1 LAVPYAIKHLY
12 HSTHWVPDLSE
23 ATRFFR
29 NAFGRESKVLS
40 EYLGGGGREIVP
52 GFPRDYATFT
62 PIAEVQVEC
71 IDPTLLLIDGV
82 QPHERVTEPHL
93 GELAWFVDGIEDL
106 WDELRRRDIRGMDQR
121 NVMPEG
127 GAVPRDVSSTPII
140 FTAPDD
146 TGLGYEFCVYMPRRD
161 PRGDPPVSAV
171 SADDPLG
178 IERCSHHTILTK
190 QLARALRLV
199 VDVLG
204 GRTVH
209 EGRNE
214 VLATQSTYVALADGI
229 LEFAEPLK
237 DGSPAMDD
245 WVASA
250 PRDTYHSL
258 TWKVKDLAQVADHLK
273 AAGIRLRAHTD
284 LMIVT
289 NPEDSLG
296 MPWGFTTAA
305 TPGHLSGAES

>member
-1 LAVPYAIKHLY
+1 MAVPYAMKHLY
-12 HSTHWVPDLSE
+12 HSTHWVPDLPE

-29 NAFGRESKVLS
+29 DAFGRDSRLLS
-40 EYLGGGGREIVP
+40 EYLGSGRREIVP
-52 GFPRDYATFT
+52 GYPRDYATFT

-71 IDPTLLLIDGV
+71 VDPSLLVIDGV

-106 WDELRRRDIRGMDQR
+106 WDELRRRNIRGMDQQ
-121 NVMPEG
+121 NLTPEG
-127 GAVPRDVSSTPII
+127 GAVPRDISSTPII
-140 FTAPDD
+140 FTVPDD
-146 TGLGYEFCVYMPRRD
+146 TGLSYEFCVYMPRRD
-161 PRGDPPVSAV
+161 PRGDPPVAAV

-190 QLARALRLV
+190 HLARALRLV

-204 GRTVH
+204 GRVVH
-209 EGRNE
+209 EGRND

-229 LEFAEPLK
+229 LEFAQPLEE
-237 DGSPAMDD
+237 GSPAMDD
-245 WVASA
+245 WQARA

-258 TWKVKDLAQVADHLK
+258 TWKVKDLAQVADHLN

-284 LMIVT
+284 LMIVSD
-289 NPEDSLG
+289 PEDSLG
-296 MPWGFTTAA
+296 IPWGFTTAA
-305 TPGHLSGAES
+305 TPAHFSGPGI